1 MRIDVLTIFPGT
13 LAPFLNESIL
23 GLAQK
28 KGSVQFA
35 LHNMRDYAADNR
47 KTVDDRPYGGGPG
60 MVMRPEPVFAAV
72 EDVIGKCPVPG
83 RLILLTPQGV
93 LFDQALA
100 NEFSREERLVLIC
113 GRYEGFDERIRLGLK
128 PEEISIGDFVL
139 AGGEAA
145 ALVIIEAV
153 VRLLPGVLG
162 NRDSTGPESFQ
173 SRLLDYPQYTRPP
186 EFRGMKVPDILLRG
200 DHEAIAR
207 WRKEESIL
215 RTRSR
220 RADLLTHRDSN
231 SRAT

>member
-23 GLAQK
+23 GLAQE
-28 KGSVQFA
+28 KGRVQFA
-35 LHNMRDYAADNR
+35 LHNIRDYAADKR
-47 KTVDDRPYGGGPG
+47 RTVDDGPYGGGPG

-72 EDVIGKCPVPG
+72 EDVISRCPVRG

-100 NEFSREERLVLIC
+100 REFSREERLILIC

-128 PEEISIGDFVL
+128 PEEVSIGNFVL
-139 AGGEAA
+139 AGGEPA
-145 ALVIIEAV
+145 ALVIIEAA

-162 NRDSTGPESFQ
+162 NRDSTGLESFQ
-173 SRLLDYPQYTRPP
+173 SGLLDYPQYTRPP

-207 WRKEESIL
+207 WRKEQSML

-231 SRAT
+231 S